1 MKKLLLALLGTAA
14 LATAAHA
21 EGELNIY
28 NWVEY
33 TDPVMV
39 EKFTKETGIKVNID
53 TYDTNE
59 TLLAKLK
66 AGGTG
71 YDIVVPSQHFVEI
84 MVKEGL
90 LQETGVGQMESYKNV
105 DPRWQKPVWDSEA
118 KYCAPWQWGTAS
130 VAYRKDLYGK
140 EMSSLKEFFE
150 PEEALKGKVQVF
162 KSPDEVYNMANLY
175 LGKPFCSEN
184 AEDAKAVQEVFEK
197 QKPFVVTYNSENQN
211 DNMANGTSIMANN
224 WNGFSMRARMDS
236 KTDIVYAYPKEGV
249 VGWFDSACVPV
260 GSKNAENAK
269 KFLDFIMKPENIA
282 LQSNYA
288 RYSNAILG
296 SEAFMDR
303 DLAEASELK
312 VPESVPVKFGTA
324 CSPAAQKLI
333 DRVWTK
339 LLQ

>member
-1 MKKLLLALLGTAA
+1 MKKLLFALIATTGF
-14 LATAAHA
+14 ATAAQA

-33 TDPVMV
+33 TSAEMIA
-39 EKFTKETGIKVNID
+39 KFEKETGIKVTID

-84 MVKEGL
+84 MAKEGL
-90 LQETGVGQMESYKNV
+90 LMDAGVGQMESYKNV
-105 DPRWQKPVWDSEA
+105 DPRWQKPSWDPEA

-130 VAYRKDLYGK
+130 ISYRRDLYGK
-140 EMSSLKEFFE
+140 ELTSFKEFFE
-150 PEEALKGKVQVF
+150 PEEALRGKIQVF
-162 KSPDEVYNMANLY
+162 KSPDEVYNMANIY

-184 AEDAKAVQEVFEK
+184 PEDAKAVQALFEG
-197 QKPFVVTYNSENQN
+197 QKPFVVTYNSEIQS
-211 DNMANGTSIMANN
+211 DNLANGTSVIANH
-224 WNGFSMRARMDS
+224 WNGFSMRARTGS

-249 VGWFDSACVPV
+249 VGWLDSACVPV
-260 GSKNAENAK
+260 GAKNAENAK

-282 LQSNYA
+282 LQSNFA
-288 RYSNAILG
+288 RYSNAIMG
-296 SEAFMDR
+296 SEAFMDK
-303 DLAEASELK
+303 ELSSAPEFS
-312 VPESVPVKFGTA
+312 VPKDVPVKFGQA